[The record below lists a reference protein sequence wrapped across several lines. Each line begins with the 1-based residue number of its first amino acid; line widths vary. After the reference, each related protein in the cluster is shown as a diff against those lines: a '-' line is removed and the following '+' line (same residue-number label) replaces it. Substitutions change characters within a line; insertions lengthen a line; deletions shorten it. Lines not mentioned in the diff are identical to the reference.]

1 MKLISFIDDGENIKL
16 KRNVKIIAAV
26 LAAAAA
32 VALSITTAYKFIP
45 DSNFKKFRNE
55 LPVSDKSEISDAKD
69 KIHFLSTGSSDAIL
83 LESDGKFAL
92 IDCAEDT
99 DNPRGFEALE
109 LEGYEDKVLEYLRKN
124 AADNNGNIILDF
136 VLGTHSHSDHIG
148 GFDTIISA
156 SDVIVNRA
164 YLKEYKENQINDME
178 VTEWDNQEV
187 YDQMVNALNNKG
199 VTIISQ
205 MDSTPFNL
213 GNFTITLFNTTDD
226 NFSSKVGENDNS
238 LGVLVEKNGTRVFLS
253 GDIDNVSGDEKR
265 IAPEIGEI
273 NLLKVGHHSYAHS
286 TSSGWLKTLNPKVCV
301 VTNNYESIDHNTI
314 RRITRISKS
323 PILITG
329 KENGVIAV
337 IGDNGNI
344 EYYNNIH
351 N

>member
-1 MKLISFIDDGENIKL
+1 MMKRNIK
-16 KRNVKIIAAV
+16 IAAA
-26 LAAAAA
+26 LTTAAAI
-32 VALSITTAYKFIP
+32 ALSITAVYKFIP

-55 LPVSDKSEISDAKD
+55 LSVSDASKIEDARD
-69 KIHFLSTGSSDAIL
+69 KIHFLNTGSSDAIL

-99 DNPRGFEALE
+99 DNPRGFKDLE
-109 LEGYEDKVLEYLRKN
+109 LEGFEDKVLAYLRKN

-156 SDVIVNRA
+156 PDVIVNRA
-164 YLKEYKENQINDME
+164 YLKEYNESQINDME

-187 YDQMVNALNNKG
+187 YDQMVSALNDKG
-199 VTIISQ
+199 VVILSQ

-213 GNFTITLFNTTDD
+213 GNFTITLFNTTDN
-226 NFSSKVGENDNS
+226 NFSNMVGENDNS
-238 LGVLVEKNGTRVFLS
+238 LGVLVEKNGTRIFLS
-253 GDIDNVSGDEKR
+253 GDINNESGDENR
-265 IAPEIGEI
+265 MAPEIGEI
-273 NLLKVGHHSYAHS
+273 DLLKVGHHSYAGS
-286 TSSGWLKTLNPKVCV
+286 TGSGWLKTLKPKTCI
-301 VTNNYESIDHNTI
+301 VTNNYESVDHNTL

-329 KENGVIAV
+329 KENGVTAV
-337 IGDNGNI
+337 IGDNGKI